1 MPSALSR
8 HCFAP
13 PRRGSFY
20 CGTLIQINAAARRGW
35 KIFKLG
41 IEHQTAGGTSR
52 ILEVKM
58 TSTEEKEAERKR
70 SAEREAERKQSAQR
84 ALKRERREATVK
96 RIKEIIWSAVIAS
109 VITIIVLTSLGW
121 LTTQRVVETAREQGA
136 KELVSLRASICTVK
150 FQQRPDAS
158 AKIAEFKALSY
169 GERDT
174 AVKKFV
180 TEEKLAT
187 MLGEDAPAP
196 GAIDKCADAISD
208 LSR

>member
-1 MPSALSR
+1 M
-8 HCFAP
+8 
-13 PRRGSFY
+13 
-20 CGTLIQINAAARRGW
+20 T
-35 KIFKLG
+35 
-41 IEHQTAGGTSR
+41 TA
-52 ILEVKM
+52 
-58 TSTEEKEAERKR
+58 EERDAERKR
-70 SAEREAERKQSAQR
+70 SAQK
-84 ALKRERREATVK
+84 ALQREATVK
-96 RIKEIIWSAVIAS
+96 RIKDIVWSAVIAS
-109 VITIIVLTSLGW
+109 VVTIIVVTSLGW
-121 LTTQRVVETAREQGA
+121 LTTQAVVEKAREQGA
-136 KELVSLRASICTVK
+136 KELVSLRASICSVK

-169 GERDT
+169 YERDT

>member
-1 MPSALSR
+1 
-8 HCFAP
+8 
-13 PRRGSFY
+13 
-20 CGTLIQINAAARRGW
+20 
-35 KIFKLG
+35 
-41 IEHQTAGGTSR
+41 
-52 ILEVKM
+52 M
-58 TSTEEKEAERKR
+58 TPTEERDAERKR
-70 SAEREAERKQSAQR
+70 SAQK
-84 ALKRERREATVK
+84 ALHREATVK
-96 RIKEIIWSAVIAS
+96 RIKDIVWSAVIAS
-109 VITIIVLTSLGW
+109 VITLIVVTSLGW
-121 LTTQRVVETAREQGA
+121 LTTQAVVEKAREQGA
-136 KELVSLRASICTVK
+136 KELVSLRAGICLVT

-196 GAIDKCADAISD
+196 GAINKCADAISG